1 MMPDLFRYLLNLG
14 RKRPRNKCGEALYI
28 YNLNIIQNH
37 KVEVQNLGL
46 KDYQEAWDY
55 QEGIFKSVVD
65 MKLANR
71 NLPENEQLTTPNRLL
86 FVEHPHVYTLGK
98 SGSEDNLLLN
108 KEGLKKKEATYY
120 KINRGGDI
128 TYHGPGQIVCY
139 PIIDLDNF
147 FTDIHKYLRLL
158 EEAVIL
164 TLADYGIKA
173 GRVEKFTGVW
183 IDFDKENHSGPF
195 WNPRKICAIGVK
207 TSRWVTMHGLALNVN
222 TDLSYFGNIIP
233 CGIDD
238 KAVTSISHELGKEM
252 DVIEVQT
259 KLKDHLVELFGMEEV
274 NP

>member
-1 MMPDLFRYLLNLG
+1 M
-14 RKRPRNKCGEALYI
+14 
-28 YNLNIIQNH
+28 
-37 KVEVQNLGL
+37 GL

-55 QEGIFKSVVD
+55 QEGLFRSVVD
-65 MKLANR
+65 LKLTNR
-71 NLPENEQLTTPNRLL
+71 DLPPEQQHETPNRLL

-108 KEGLKKKEATYY
+108 KQGLKEKEATYY

-128 TYHGPGQIVCY
+128 TYHGPGQLVCY

-164 TLADYGIKA
+164 TLAEYGIVG
-173 GRVEKFTGVW
+173 GRMEKFTGVW
-183 IDFDKENHSGPF
+183 IDFDEENHREDSGGYRN

-207 TSRWVTMHGLALNVN
+207 TSRWVTMHGLALNAN

-238 KAVTSISHELGKEM
+238 KAVTSIAQELGKPVDM
-252 DVIEVQT
+252 QEVQA
-259 KLKDHLVELFGMEEV
+259 KLKNHLIKLLGMKEV
-274 NP
+274 KP